1 MDDESKPQPLDYG
14 RRPPKRQTWKTFM
27 FVVLMILGTTIV
39 SLIAAFIVASFLMPA
54 GGGH

>member
-1 MDDESKPQPLDYG
+1 
-14 RRPPKRQTWKTFM
+14 M